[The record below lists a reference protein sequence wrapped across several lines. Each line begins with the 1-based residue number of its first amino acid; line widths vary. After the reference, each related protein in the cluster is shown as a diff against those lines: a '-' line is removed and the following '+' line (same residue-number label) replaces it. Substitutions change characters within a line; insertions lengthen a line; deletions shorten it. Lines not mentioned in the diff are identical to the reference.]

1 MFGHILSKVVI
12 TPISSFADLLRKH
25 RESAGKPLRE
35 VADKLQVDVSLVSK
49 WERGERKPDRK
60 QVVALAKYLKADA
73 DDLVVAWL
81 RDKVVYEVQN
91 DELALKAMQAAEA
104 QVAYNPLGKATIE
117 RTIERLKEL
126 LRAQPLIER
135 AWLFGSFARKEARL
149 GSDIDLMVEFDPKQ
163 RVSLFDLI
171 GMAEEFSVAIG
182 RKVDLVE
189 KGQLKDFAERT
200 ARKDMTLIHG

>member
-1 MFGHILSKVVI
+1 VNAVNIPFS
-12 TPISSFADLLRKH
+12 DLLRKH

-35 VADKLQVDVSLVSK
+35 VAEKLQVDISLVSK

-60 QVVALAKYLKADA
+60 QVVALAKYLKTDPDA
-73 DDLVVAWL
+73 LVVAWL

-104 QVAYNPLGKATIE
+104 QLAYNPLGKATMA

-126 LRAQPLIER
+126 LKEQPLVKR

-149 GSDIDLMVEFDPKQ
+149 GSDIDLMVEFKPAL

-171 GMAEEFSVAIG
+171 GIAHDLSEALG
-182 RKVDLVE
+182 RNVDLVE
-189 KGQLKDFAERT
+189 KGALKDFAERT